1 MINKNYITRLIETS
15 YKLNYDPMKA
25 ITEYTHLEIMYSPHP
40 FRISKEAQ
48 DKALK
53 EMQYKMLKKY
63 IGDNK

>member
-48 DKALK
+48 DKAFNEMEVKILK
-53 EMQYKMLKKY
+53 EYVNDKL
-63 IGDNK
+63 